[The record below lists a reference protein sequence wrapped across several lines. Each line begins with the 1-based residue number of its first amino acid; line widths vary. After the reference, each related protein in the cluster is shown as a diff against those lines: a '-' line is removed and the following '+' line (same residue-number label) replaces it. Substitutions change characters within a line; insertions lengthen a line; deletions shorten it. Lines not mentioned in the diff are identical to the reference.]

1 MDQNIFIMNGVVAL
15 KRERENKCDALQA
28 MVGSLKLQLSLY
40 AQIMNERHEEEKR
53 RKRKK

>member
-1 MDQNIFIMNGVVAL
+1 MNGVVAL